1 MERIISLM
9 SLTIDI
15 ILVRTIEVSVHDIND

>member
-1 MERIISLM
+1 MERKISLM

-15 ILVRTIEVSVHDIND
+15 ILVKTIEVSEHDIND

>member
-9 SLTIDI
+9 SLTIAI